1 MVFRMEKET
10 EGNGYFKWLC
20 DKIGCNGARK
30 KLIRQL
36 YSIDFTYKISND
48 VNRLSDGAGLRDL
61 YQLETGRPANADFPI
76 SVLEVLIGLS
86 KRLAEDV
93 LGDQDNTG
101 LSAVWFWRMLENL
114 GVMKY
119 VGGKYDRGAV
129 CIIIERWM
137 SRDFTPR
144 GKGSPFPL
152 KRAND
157 DQRKVEIWSQVMNY
171 LAENPQY
178 EDEV

>member
-1 MVFRMEKET
+1 MERELVD
-10 EGNGYFKWLC
+10 GGGYFKWLA

-48 VNRLSDGAGLRDL
+48 VNRISDGMNLRRL
-61 YQLETGRPANADFPI
+61 YASECGVDPDERRPV

-86 KRLAEDV
+86 KRLAEDI

-101 LSAVWFWRMLENL
+101 LAIRWFWRMLDNL
-114 GVMKY
+114 GVSRY
-119 VGGKYDRGAV
+119 IGGRYDKATV
-129 CIIIERWM
+129 CIIVERWM
-137 SRDFTPR
+137 ARDFTAR

-152 KRAND
+152 KRATE
-157 DQRKVEIWSQVMNY
+157 DQRKVEIWTQMMNY
-171 LAENPQY
+171 LAENPQF